1 VLSLVLGEWLVLVS
15 WYGGLYRRNLST
27 SRLLCH
33 LTNTDLR
40 SLYWSNS
47 SVLRD
52 LLNRT
57 CFGKLD
63 NDTAYY
69 QIFRASPSFGLS
81 SYHFLP
87 GIQPTWL
94 VRWSETTTNAMVAAV
109 QVNSERQLANAE
121 FAEPEAM
128 KPRSS

>member
-1 VLSLVLGEWLVLVS
+1 MASAGIPGMGFIAEIFKAPMP
-15 WYGGLYRRNLST
+15 
-27 SRLLCH
+27 

-40 SLYWSNS
+40 SCTGLTAVYF
-47 SVLRD
+47 VI

-69 QIFRASPSFGLS
+69 PKSNFRASPSFGLS

-121 FAEPEAM
+121 FCGTRAM

>member
-1 VLSLVLGEWLVLVS
+1 MASAGIPGMAGFIAEILVLQGSYATFPLPTR
-15 WYGGLYRRNLST
+15 GTGLTVYF
-27 SRLLCH
+27 
-33 LTNTDLR
+33 
-40 SLYWSNS
+40 
-47 SVLRD
+47 VI

-69 QIFRASPSFGLS
+69 PKSNFPSKSQLVCLATIF
-81 SYHFLP
+81 FL

-109 QVNSERQLANAE
+109 QVNSEHNVMQVLP
-121 FAEPEAM
+121 EPEAEA
-128 KPRSS
+128 SSS

>member
-1 VLSLVLGEWLVLVS
+1 VLQGSYAIS
-15 WYGGLYRRNLST
+15 
-27 SRLLCH
+27 
-33 LTNTDLR
+33 NTDLR
-40 SLYWSNS
+40 CLYWSNS
-47 SVLRD
+47 SVFVI

-69 QIFRASPSFGLS
+69 PQVKFSEQVPALVLAATIF
-81 SYHFLP
+81 FL

-109 QVNSERQLANAE
+109 QINVDHN
-121 FAEPEAM
+121 
-128 KPRSS
+128 

>member
-1 VLSLVLGEWLVLVS
+1 MASAGIPGMAGFIAEILVLQGS
-15 WYGGLYRRNLST
+15 YAT
-27 SRLLCH
+27 

-52 LLNRT
+52 SAQPYLFWQAGQRHSILSPS
-57 CFGKLD
+57 
-63 NDTAYY
+63 
-69 QIFRASPSFGLS
+69 QIFRASPSFSLS

-109 QVNSERQLANAE
+109 QVNSERQL
-121 FAEPEAM
+121 
-128 KPRSS
+128 